1 MRALSKARR
10 AAPLLYLEL
19 TGTER
24 LAPARARKARPH
36 IKRAVAAAMRD
47 CIGTALRTGDAVAS
61 GPGAQWFVALLAGR
75 SVEAPARRAVR
86 DADLGLIAARLQSAV
101 RGQLAEAVRARAL
114 PGGIGVIG
122 GWTVLDPVSQDRPLR
137 ELRQAIRGA
146 AVVARIEAQRAVVL
160 AGVTHE
166 LRTPLTSIIGY
177 AERLRDQPRL
187 GAAQRNRY
195 VDVIAKEGRRL
206 HRLVE
211 GLIDLGAWNAG
222 QLRLSL
228 RRVGVAEVLRA
239 AWLAV
244 GGRTAHKNLQ
254 MQIRGDAHAWADR
267 ERLEQILINL
277 LDNAAR
283 HSPSEGWLR
292 AGITRRAGRC
302 CIEIADEGPGVAARL
317 GRLGEPFTPGANGK
331 TGLGLSIATLLVR
344 AHGGEL
350 TLRRAGGRT
359 IAQVILPMQDAQ
371 EATQVPMIL
380 GRQK

>member
-1 MRALSKARR
+1 
-10 AAPLLYLEL
+10 
-19 TGTER
+19 
-24 LAPARARKARPH
+24 
-36 IKRAVAAAMRD
+36 MRD
-47 CIGTALRTGDAVAS
+47 CVGTALRTGDAVAS

-75 SVEAPARRAVR
+75 SVGAPARRTVR
-86 DADLGLIAARLQSAV
+86 DADLGVIAARLQSAV
-101 RGQLAEAVRARAL
+101 RGRLAEAVRARAL
-114 PGGIGVIG
+114 PEGIGVIG
-122 GWTVLDPVSQDRPLR
+122 GWTVLDPVSDDKPLR
-137 ELRQAIRGA
+137 ELRQAVRGA

-187 GAAQRNRY
+187 GAAQRDRY
-195 VDVIAKEGRRL
+195 VDVISNEGRRL

-222 QLRLSL
+222 QLRLS
-228 RRVGVAEVLRA
+228 RRPVGVAQVLRA
-239 AWLAV
+239 AWLAL
-244 GGRTAHKNLQ
+244 GGRTAYKKLR
-254 MQIRGDAHAWADR
+254 MQIRGDARAWADR

-283 HSPSEGWLR
+283 HSPAQGTLMASITKR
-292 AGITRRAGRC
+292 AGNC
-302 CIEIADEGPGVAARL
+302 FIEIADDGPGPIERL

-350 TLRRAGGRT
+350 TLRRAGRRT
-359 IAQVILPMQDAQ
+359 IARIVLPMQSADAD
-371 EATQVPMIL
+371 AKVRIMS
-380 GRQK
+380 GRRRTMSSRKR